1 MAAEPASGGR
11 KAGPHVSVAMARCA
25 SRELT
30 RMQRTM
36 RTLNDRRDAAQAK
49 LADLEA
55 QIAECERRRGV
66 LAELCG
72 EQPPSPSAT
81 GRGAAP
87 LARAVG
93 GVELRREAG
102 KLLWAQRAGEEIH
115 YREWYE
121 RTLAAGYAVNGKDP
135 LSAFLTNIR
144 DCPAVLAGQAPGHYR
159 LEVETLDCTRA
170 ASVTQRAEL
179 ARLESLLTV
188 GYRQRLADGA
198 LDERRCRRDEAA
210 VALRRIERHL
220 GELEDIFTPAAGE
233 QQTAV

>member
-1 MAAEPASGGR
+1 MAAEPASGCR
-11 KAGPHVSVAMARCA
+11 TAGPRVSVAMARCA

-30 RMQRTM
+30 RLAPTM
-36 RTLNDRRDAAQAK
+36 TTLNDRRDAAQAQV
-49 LADLEA
+49 ADLDA

-72 EQPPSPSAT
+72 ERPPSPSAT
-81 GRGAAP
+81 GRGAVRP
-87 LARAVG
+87 LRALG
-93 GVELRREAG
+93 GVELRRAAG

-144 DCPAVLAGQAPGHYR
+144 DCPAVVAGSAPGHYR
-159 LEVETLDCTRA
+159 LDIETLDCTRA
-170 ASVTQRAEL
+170 ASAAQRAEV
-179 ARLESLLTV
+179 ARLELTLTA
-188 GYRQRLADGA
+188 GYQQRLADGA
-198 LDERRCRRDEAA
+198 LDERRRRRDEAA

-220 GELEDIFTPAAGE
+220 GELDDVFTPAAVAQRAE
-233 QQTAV
+233 A